1 MSNSIEHDSGSAG
14 AVTCPMCGSSFTCSR
29 SSTCWC
35 STRKVPA
42 EVREYLAER
51 YETCVCS
58 NCLDRLTEKAKAGEK
73 L

>member
-1 MSNSIEHDSGSAG
+1 MSHAIEHKSGSEREK
-14 AVTCPMCGSSFTCSR
+14 TCPMCGNLFICER

-35 STRKVPA
+35 STRTVPA

-58 NCLDRLTEKAKAGEK
+58 NCLDRLTEKANAGEK

>member
-1 MSNSIEHDSGSAG
+1 MSHAIEHESGTPEV
-14 AVTCPMCGSSFTCSR
+14 VTCPMCGNAFTCAR
-29 SSTCWC
+29 ASTCWC

-51 YETCVCS
+51 YERCVCS
-58 NCLDRLTEKAKAGEK
+58 NCLDRLTEKANAGEK